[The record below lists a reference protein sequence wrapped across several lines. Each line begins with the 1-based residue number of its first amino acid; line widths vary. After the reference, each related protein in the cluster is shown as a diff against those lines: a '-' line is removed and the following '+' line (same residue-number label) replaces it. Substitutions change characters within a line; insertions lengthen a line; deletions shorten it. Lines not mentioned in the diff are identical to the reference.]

1 MPIKQK
7 PGTQGY
13 AVVATNPLF
22 EDRIENLGKEGG
34 GVEYFFL
41 TLLI

>member
-34 GVEYFFL
+34 GLNIFS
-41 TLLI
+41 

>member
-22 EDRIENLGKEGG
+22 EDRIENLGKGG

-41 TLLI
+41 PLFI